1 MVSGRVAGYMA
12 KHMARVA
19 IFWLQIKHLRR
30 QNTKPQNTPIYTP
43 AYPTLRALDV

>member
-1 MVSGRVAGYMA
+1 MVSGGVVGYMA

-30 QNTKPQNTPIYTP
+30 QNTKPQNTPIYTQLTP
-43 AYPTLRALDV
+43 PYAR